1 MEVQRILLVED
12 DPFLRRACE
21 VGLSKRGFQV
31 ITAVDGEEA
40 LRMIRSQAPNLI
52 LLDLLMPKKSGM
64 QVLEELKKDEST
76 CSIPVIILSN
86 SSAQRE
92 MSKCDSLGADGYLVK
107 ANLSLSEL
115 ADRVD
120 AFLARNSAASDPKST
135 AL

>member
-21 VGLSKRGFQV
+21 VGLRKRGFQV
-31 ITAVDGEEA
+31 TTAVDGEEA
-40 LRMIRSQAPNLI
+40 LRMIRSQAPDLI

-64 QVLEELKKDEST
+64 EVLEEIKEDEST
-76 CSIPVIILSN
+76 RSIPVIILSN
-86 SSAQRE
+86 SSTQWE
-92 MSKCDSLGADGYLVK
+92 MSKCGSLGAAGYLVK
-107 ANLSLSEL
+107 ANLSLSQL

-120 AFLARNSAASDPKST
+120 AFLGLDKERIATKST